1 MTSAVTAQRGTFVA
15 ALTPQALP
23 EAAREQARIGFT
35 AGRNEPPVGIV
46 RRMLGPHATKA
57 R

>member
-15 ALTPQALP
+15 ALTPQALR
-23 EAAREQARIGFT
+23 EAARERARIGFT
-35 AGRNEPPVGIV
+35 VGRNEPPVGIV